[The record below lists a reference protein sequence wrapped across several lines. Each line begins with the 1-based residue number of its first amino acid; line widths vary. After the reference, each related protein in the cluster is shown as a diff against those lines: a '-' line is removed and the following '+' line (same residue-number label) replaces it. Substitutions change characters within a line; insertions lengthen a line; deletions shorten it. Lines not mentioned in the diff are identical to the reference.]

1 MFKWKLMVSTLPYVA
16 AALVCKLVLVKAVGF
31 KGYIEFA
38 EVGLVLTGG
47 VFLIGFM
54 LAGTMADYKESE
66 KLPAEMACIL
76 ETIEETFAQAAVGR
90 PQLDETAGRR
100 AVRETAV
107 AVREWLFKKISQEQL
122 FARLTGLATTI
133 HELEKAGA
141 GSYAGRALAELHNLR
156 KVVTRVAVISRTGF
170 LASGYALLE
179 TLTAAIVVLLMI
191 AKFKSLVAELILVSF
206 VTLIYTYMLGLIRD
220 VDDPFEYSETGARGA
235 AEVDL
240 FPLDEYIARSG
251 REGAKEPA

>member
-1 MFKWKLMVSTLPYVA
+1 MMIKWKLMLATLPYVV
-16 AALVCKLVLVKAVGF
+16 AALTCKLVLVKGLGF
-31 KGYIEFA
+31 KGYIDFG

-66 KLPAEMACIL
+66 KLPAELACIL
-76 ETIEETFAQAAVGR
+76 ETIDETFAQAGVGR
-90 PQLDETAGRR
+90 PQLDALAGRR
-100 AVRETAV
+100 AVRATAV
-107 AVREWLFKKISQEQL
+107 AVRDWLYKKLTDEQI
-122 FARLTGLATTI
+122 FARLTALATTI
-133 HELEKAGA
+133 HELERAGA

-156 KVVTRVAVISRTGF
+156 KVITRVAVISRTGF

-179 TLTAAIVVLLMI
+179 TLTGAIVLLLMI

-206 VTLIYTYMLGLIRD
+206 LSLIYTYMLGLIRD
-220 VDDPFEYSETGARGA
+220 VDDPFEYSATGARGA

-251 REGAKEPA
+251 RE

>member
-1 MFKWKLMVSTLPYVA
+1 MLLKWKLMLKTLPYVA
-16 AALVCKLVLVKAVGF
+16 AALIAKLVLVKGLGF
-31 KGYIEFA
+31 NGYIEFA

-66 KLPAEMACIL
+66 KIPAELACIL
-76 ETIEETFAQAAVGR
+76 ETLEETFAQAGVGR
-90 PQLDETAGRR
+90 PQLDPPAGQR
-100 AVRETAV
+100 AVLATATAV
-107 AVREWLFKKISQEQL
+107 RAWLFKKITPEQL
-122 FARLTGLATTI
+122 YQQLSDLGAAVHAL
-133 HELEKAGA
+133 ELGGA

-179 TLTAAIVVLLMI
+179 TLTGAIVLLLMI

-220 VDDPFEYSETGARGA
+220 VDDPFEYTEGGASGA

-240 FPLDEYIARSG
+240 FPLDEYLARA
-251 REGAKEPA
+251 RRRAP